1 MPRTLGI
8 MLSWST
14 YGKWLRGDARGS
26 VREGT
31 VLPPDPVLE
40 AADRR
45 RLRFEP
51 FTFPRELRHRAGTL
65 IGEAARKLNLAVHAL
80 HIGRWHLHTVIGY
93 APVPLPRIVKSFK
106 DAVRRGLGFRRPIW
120 VAGYDHRFC
129 FDVSTMLNRVE
140 YVRRHNRED
149 GLPQD
154 PWDFTVP
161 LPLGG

>member
-1 MPRTLGI
+1 MPPTLGI

-26 VREGT
+26 VRKGA

-40 AADRR
+40 AADREL
-45 RLRFEP
+45 LRFDP
-51 FTFPRELRHRAGTL
+51 FAFSRELRDPAGAL
-65 IGEAARKLNLAVHAL
+65 VGEAARKLGAPIHAL

-93 APVPLPRIVKSFK
+93 ASVPVPQIVKSFK
-106 DAVRRGLGFRRPIW
+106 DRVRRGLGFRRPIW

-129 FDVSTMLNRVE
+129 FDVPSMNNRIE

-154 PWDFTVP
+154 PWDFIIP
-161 LPLGG
+161 FRIGR